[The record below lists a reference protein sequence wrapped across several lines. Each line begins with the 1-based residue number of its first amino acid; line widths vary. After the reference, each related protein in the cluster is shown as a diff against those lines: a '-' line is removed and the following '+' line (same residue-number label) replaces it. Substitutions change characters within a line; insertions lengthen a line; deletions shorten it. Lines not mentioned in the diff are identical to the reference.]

1 MAKYINFSDEDLYRA
16 NTVDLVS
23 FLQHRG
29 ERLQRVGSTYKLIYT
44 DGSGTHDSITVSDSR
59 WFDHKNNRGGRPVK
73 FMQEYYGMSFQD
85 AVLELIGGHHSD
97 YQHAPTVAAKPVQK
111 KPFVLPEA
119 NDNMHRVFAYLVKQR
134 FIAPEIISHFARE
147 KKIYEEKAHH
157 NVVFVGTD
165 ESGVPRQA
173 HLRSTITYGNSFRMT
188 VESSDTKYSFSHFG
202 VSNKLYVFEAPI
214 DMLSYLTLHP
224 QEWQQHSYI
233 AMNGVY
239 ESAVLNA
246 LKTHENLNEIILCTD
261 NDIGG
266 IEAADRLRD
275 ILLENGY
282 PIIYRITPV
291 NKDFN
296 EDLKFRNGIEPQPP
310 VPHRRRELF
319 REELEKLEYLKVQPD
334 RAIEFL
340 TECLNRNSY
349 TAAARLALGTAAVLC
364 SHETKYSPETMF
376 ATIKRKAIF
385 AYKSY
390 TDKGN
395 LQTRQD
401 NFRRNCSAAINCL
414 RNYPAT
420 AEQNHATVNALLQL
434 ADSAVRCTADIA
446 LTEEQAMSG
455 QEEQP
460 MPRLQFF

>member
-16 NTVDLVS
+16 NSVDLVS

-29 ERLQRVGSTYKLIYT
+29 ETLQRVGNTYKLIYT
-44 DGSGTHDSITVSDSR
+44 DGNGTHDSITISDSR

-97 YQHAPTVAAKPVQK
+97 YQRVPTAAAKPVQK

-119 NDNMHRVFAYLVKQR
+119 NDNMRRAFAYLVKQR
-134 FIAPEIISHFARE
+134 FIAPEVISHFARE

-173 HLRSTITYGNSFRMT
+173 HQRSTITYGNSFRMT

-214 DMLSYLTLHP
+214 DMLSYLTLYP

-246 LKTHENLNEIILCTD
+246 LKTHENLEEVMLCTD

-282 PIIYRITPV
+282 PNIFRIMPI

-296 EDLKFRNGIEPQPP
+296 EDLKSRNGIEPQPP

-349 TAAARLALGTAAVLC
+349 TAAARLALGTAAVLY
-364 SHETKYSPETMF
+364 SYETGYSPETLF
-376 ATIKRKAIF
+376 RTIKSKAIF

-414 RNYPAT
+414 RNCPAT
-420 AEQNHATVNALLQL
+420 AEQNHATVNALIQL
-434 ADSAVRCTADIA
+434 ADSAARYNADIA

-455 QEEQP
+455 QEKQP

>member
-29 ERLQRVGSTYKLIYT
+29 ERLERVGSTYKLIYT
-44 DGSGTHDSITVSDSR
+44 DGGGTHDSITISDSR

-97 YQHAPTVAAKPVQK
+97 YQRVPTAAAKPVQK
-111 KPFVLPEA
+111 KPFALPEA
-119 NDNMHRVFAYLVKQR
+119 NDNMRRAFAYLVKQR

-147 KKIYEEKAHH
+147 KKIYEEKEHH

-165 ESGVPRQA
+165 ESGVPKQA
-173 HLRSTITYGNSFRMT
+173 HQRSTITYGNSFRMT

-214 DMLSYLTLHP
+214 DMLSYLTLYP

-246 LKTHENLNEIILCTD
+246 LKTHENLEEIMLCTD

-282 PIIYRITPV
+282 PIIYRITPI

-296 EDLKFRNGIEPQPP
+296 EDLKSRNGIEAQPP
-310 VPHRRRELF
+310 DLHWERLRFYV
-319 REELEKLEYLKVQPD
+319 
-334 RAIEFL
+334 L
-340 TECLNRNSY
+340 TKQNILP
-349 TAAARLALGTAAVLC
+349 
-364 SHETKYSPETMF
+364 K
-376 ATIKRKAIF
+376 
-385 AYKSY
+385 
-390 TDKGN
+390 
-395 LQTRQD
+395 Q
-401 NFRRNCSAAINCL
+401 CL
-414 RNYPAT
+414 R
-420 AEQNHATVNALLQL
+420 
-434 ADSAVRCTADIA
+434 
-446 LTEEQAMSG
+446 
-455 QEEQP
+455 
-460 MPRLQFF
+460 RLRAK